1 MPHWYL
7 GCEPPHWYLGCEPHV
22 MSDENNRD
30 HLVVGQLTTV
40 TIEIVPAQ
48 TLSNESLYVP

>member
-1 MPHWYL
+1 MYASLLYL
-7 GCEPPHWYLGCEPHV
+7 ACEPDV

-30 HLVVGQLTTV
+30 YLVVGQLTTV